1 MQRQR
6 VARYRGGF
14 VLEWYDEGVRHRR
27 TLRARNVAAAHAE
40 AGDLVRAIERGKAGR
55 LTVEGAV
62 ERYLA
67 ASKAIGKDIMALQSR
82 HIVHA
87 MGEAPADAISQDM
100 VDRYV
105 RGRKAAPGTVRKELG
120 ILRAALR
127 HCERQRLISKA
138 PHIAL
143 PGAPP
148 PRDRRLTRAEFDQLL
163 GQCHAHHV
171 WLFAQLAWHTAA
183 RASAILELKWADVD
197 LSGRKIAYKAAG
209 RQKRRVT
216 VPINDTLLKALQEAQ
231 TAALTPF
238 VVEYAGKP
246 VQSVKR
252 AFAAAAERAG
262 LDDVSPHV
270 LRHSAACA
278 MVEAGVPME
287 AVAQFLGHSSP
298 SVTFR
303 VYARYSPTYLQG
315 AAKALEKG

>member
-1 MQRQR
+1 M
-6 VARYRGGF
+6 
-14 VLEWYDEGVRHRR
+14 
-27 TLRARNVAAAHAE
+27 
-40 AGDLVRAIERGKAGR
+40 
-55 LTVEGAV
+55 EGAV

-67 ASKAIGKDIMALQSR
+67 ASKAIGRDIMALQAR

-87 MGEAPADAISQDM
+87 MGEAPADAISQDL

-105 RGRKAAPGTVRKELG
+105 AGRQAAPGTIRKELG

-127 HCERQRLISKA
+127 HCERQRLIGKA

-148 PRDRRLTRAEFDQLL
+148 PRDRRLTRAEFDRLL
-163 GQCHAHHV
+163 GECKAHHLWV
-171 WLFAQLAWHTAA
+171 FSHLAWHTAA

-197 LSGRKIAYKAAG
+197 LTGRKIAYKAAG

-216 VPINDTLLKALQEAQ
+216 VPINDTLLSALQEAQ
-231 TAALTPF
+231 TAALTPY

-246 VQSVKR
+246 VASVKR

-270 LRHSAACA
+270 LRHSAASA
-278 MVEAGVPME
+278 MVQAGVPME
-287 AVAQFLGHSSP
+287 AVAQFLGHSNA

-315 AAKALEKG
+315 AAKALEKR

>member
-1 MQRQR
+1 M
-6 VARYRGGF
+6 
-14 VLEWYDEGVRHRR
+14 D
-27 TLRARNVAAAHAE
+27 
-40 AGDLVRAIERGKAGR
+40 
-55 LTVEGAV
+55 
-62 ERYLA
+62 RYLA
-67 ASKAIGKDIMALQSR
+67 ASKAIGKDIMVLQAR

-87 MGEAPADAISQDM
+87 MGEAPADAISQDL

-105 RGRKAAPGTVRKELG
+105 AGRQAAPGTIRKELG

-127 HCERQRLISKA
+127 HCERQRLITKA

-148 PRDRRLTRAEFDQLL
+148 PRDRRLTRAEFDRLL
-163 GQCHAHHV
+163 AQCKAHHV
-171 WLFAQLAWHTAA
+171 WLFAMLAWHTAA
-183 RASAILELKWADVD
+183 RASAILELIWADVD
-197 LSGRKIAYKAAG
+197 LTGRKIHYKAAG

-246 VQSVKR
+246 VASVKR
-252 AFAAAAERAG
+252 AFAAAAGRAG

-287 AVAQFLGHSSP
+287 AVAQFLGHSNAN
-298 SVTFR
+298 VTFR

-315 AAKALEKG
+315 AAKALEKR